1 MHPAFWGP
9 HGWIFLHSIT
19 FAYPTNPSDEDK
31 KHYFNLFN
39 NLHHVLPCY
48 QCSQHYE
55 NHLKKYPLTNKIMSD
70 RHNLVEWLILIH
82 NEVNISLNKPV
93 VTTEEV
99 IQIYNQKIH
108 DTRYN
113 NTYTEYIPYCVFII
127 IILVLVVL
135 YIRK

>member
-1 MHPAFWGP
+1 
-9 HGWIFLHSIT
+9 
-19 FAYPTNPSDEDK
+19 
-31 KHYFNLFN
+31 
-39 NLHHVLPCY
+39 
-48 QCSQHYE
+48 
-55 NHLKKYPLTNKIMSD
+55 MSD
-70 RHNLVEWLILIH
+70 RQNLVEWLILIH

-93 VTTEEV
+93 LTTEEV
-99 IQIYNQKIH
+99 IQVYNQKIH